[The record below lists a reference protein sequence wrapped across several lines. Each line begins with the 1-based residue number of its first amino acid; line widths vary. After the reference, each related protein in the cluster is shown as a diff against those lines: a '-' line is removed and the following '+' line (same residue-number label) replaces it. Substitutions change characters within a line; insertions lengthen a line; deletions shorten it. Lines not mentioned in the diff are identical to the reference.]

1 MMRLK
6 QNIKKNASKINAFKE
21 KERKKSIERIARDDA
36 LARVERDDAQEETYV
51 ISFISLF
58 APFWGPREWLKNYS
72 RRRLAQFGILEF
84 YRLSL
89 YLETLSLSCACAN
102 LFKTS
107 RARNCP
113 RSITSKP
120 RGCAQLSGDAL

>member
-1 MMRLK
+1 MRLK
-6 QNIKKNASKINAFKE
+6 QNIKKTPKKLNAFKE

-51 ISFISLF
+51 ISFIFLF

-84 YRLSL
+84 YRLCL
-89 YLETLSLSCACAN
+89 YLETLSLLRGVRES
-102 LFKTS
+102 FQDVT
-107 RARNCP
+107 RAKLP
-113 RSITSKP
+113 AKHHI
-120 RGCAQLSGDAL
+120 